1 MYENLSIQ
9 EYIERMQEWDYQE
22 EIKRQDVIERCW
34 EDDEAMG
41 RLKTKKA
48 TKELMEALDNGIKK
62 TN

>member
-9 EYIERMQEWDYQE
+9 EYIKRMQEWDYQQ
-22 EIKRQDVIERCW
+22 EIKRQETIDRCW

-41 RLKTKKA
+41 QFKTKKA
-48 TKELMEALDNGIKK
+48 TDELMEALNNGIKK

>member
-9 EYIERMQEWDYQE
+9 EYIERMQQWDYQE
-22 EIKRQDVIERCW
+22 EIKRQDVIEKCW

-41 RLKTKKA
+41 KFKTKKA